1 MSEESSTKEE
11 MKFDVNN
18 LYKEE
23 NVTDLKMGNI
33 QIITP
38 IKEDGSPDDSRES
51 MFIANTT
58 VMSHMGAIPIQG
70 PIKASTLQEAAI
82 AFPDAIEK
90 AIEKMSEEAQQAQ
103 REEANR
109 IVTPGQ
115 SGGGNIII

>member
-1 MSEESSTKEE
+1 MSDESSIKGE
-11 MKFDVNN
+11 MQFDSNN

-23 NVTDLKMGNI
+23 NITDLKMGNI
-33 QIITP
+33 QVITP
-38 IKEDGSPDDSRES
+38 IKSDGSPDESRET

-70 PIKASTLQEAAI
+70 PIEASTLEEATA

-90 AIEKMSEEAQQAQ
+90 AIEKMAEEAQQAQ

-109 IVTPGQ
+109 IVTPGDQ
-115 SGGGNIII
+115 SGNIII